1 MGAVQRRDGRSLW
14 EGGGGAAPPA
24 RAPSTELER
33 REPGRE
39 VGVRCERHRFPP
51 RQPEGSQQHG
61 LPPPPPSMAQWQEV
75 QQLPPT
81 HLERVHQLYTNAAL
95 PMTVRQSL
103 ANWIEDQDWYGG
115 NRGAGGYRGAMGG
128 PRGAGT
134 ERSRRQ
140 QAAEPFSSHARMLF
154 HSLLTL
160 LGEQLGSLGPGDEDF
175 MLKHNLRKARIDLQV
190 GGWVGGGMGVDLW
203 VQWELDAH

>member
-1 MGAVQRRDGRSLW
+1 MGEHRFHPCSRRGPS
-14 EGGGGAAPPA
+14 
-24 RAPSTELER
+24 RAPS
-33 REPGRE
+33 
-39 VGVRCERHRFPP
+39 PP
-51 RQPEGSQQHG
+51 T
-61 LPPPPPSMAQWQEV
+61 PPSMAQWQEV

-103 ANWIEDQDWYGG
+103 ADWIEDQDWYGG
-115 NRGAGGYRGAMGG
+115 GGHRGAGRVPVELWGGRG
-128 PRGAGT
+128 GAGT

-190 GGWVGGGMGVDLW
+190 GGGPPGGGGHLW
-203 VQWELDAH
+203 MQWKLCVLTAPPPPPSPSCTP